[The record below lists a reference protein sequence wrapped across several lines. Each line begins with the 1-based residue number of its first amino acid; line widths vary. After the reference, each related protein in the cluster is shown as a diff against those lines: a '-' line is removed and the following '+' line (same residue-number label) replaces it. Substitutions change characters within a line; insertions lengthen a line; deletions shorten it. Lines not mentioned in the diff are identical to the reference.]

1 MLDIF
6 YKIVYNKTYDLQD
19 FVNSV
24 YHVPCRL
31 ETLKIK
37 ETIKFKQFIEFKY

>member
-6 YKIVYNKTYDLQD
+6 HKIVYNETCDLQY
-19 FVNSV
+19 FVNLV

-37 ETIKFKQFIEFKY
+37 ETIKFKQFIDFKY